1 MPTVAESSGPA
12 CFEVAAWTGLLAPRG
27 TPKALVDR
35 IGQDIA
41 KVLAEAEVCERF
53 AAFGYEAFPQSSAEM
68 AATMGDQA
76 ARHLARLSAGPFSR
90 RYR

>member
-12 CFEVAAWTGLLAPRG
+12 GFEVAAWTGLLAPRG
-27 TPKALVDR
+27 TPKALDR

-41 KVLAEAEVCERF
+41 KALAEAVGLRARF

-68 AATMGDQA
+68 AATIEADWKRYGEVIN
-76 ARHLARLSAGPFSR
+76 RLNLSLD
-90 RYR
+90 